1 MEKNILVNTDDNH
14 LIYGTLN
21 SKKKSK
27 KLIIFVHG
35 LLGNRNEHIFYNGAK
50 FFSKNSFDTFRFDL
64 YNGRKKG
71 RKLKECTLAVHAKDT
86 NTIVNYFRKTYD
98 KIFLVGHSYG
108 GLTVMKSNLS
118 SVSGII
124 LWDAAST
131 TNTEWASAMEY
142 IENLD
147 AYLLSWGIDY
157 IIGKHILD
165 ESKKLPHPKELMNRI
180 KIPIKIICAQNST
193 LLKDGKIYY
202 KYAKKP
208 KEFVII
214 KNARHNFN
222 EEGSEE
228 LLFKETLNFMK
239 KY

>member
-1 MEKNILVNTDDNH
+1 MEKNILIETKDSH
-14 LIYGTLN
+14 LIYGTLS

-27 KLIIFVHG
+27 KLIILVHG
-35 LLGNRNEHIFYNGAK
+35 LLGNKNEHIFYNGTK
-50 FFSKNSFDTFRFDL
+50 FFIKNGFDTFRFDL
-64 YNGRKKG
+64 YNGRKGG
-71 RKLKECTLAVHAKDT
+71 RKLKECTLEIHSQDT
-86 NTIVNYFRKTYD
+86 SIVVNYFKRKYD

-108 GLTVMKSNLS
+108 GLTVMKSDLS
-118 SVSGII
+118 SISGII

-142 IENLD
+142 VENLD
-147 AYLLSWGIDY
+147 AYLLSWGMDY
-157 IIGKHILD
+157 IIGKHMFN
-165 ESKKLPHPKELMNRI
+165 ESQKLPHPKELMS
-180 KIPIKIICAQNST
+180 KINVPIKIICAQNST

-202 KYAKKP
+202 KYAKNP
-208 KEFVII
+208 KEFTII

>member
-1 MEKNILVNTDDNH
+1 MEKNIIINTNDNH

-165 ESKKLPHPKELMNRI
+165 ESQKLPHPKELMSKVNV
-180 KIPIKIICAQNST
+180 PIKIICAGKST

-202 KYAKKP
+202 KYAKNP
-208 KEFVII
+208 KEFTII

-228 LLFKETLNFMK
+228 LLFKETLKFLK

>member
-1 MEKNILVNTDDNH
+1 MEKNIIINTNDNH

-27 KLIIFVHG
+27 KLVIFVHG
-35 LLGNRNEHIFYNGAK
+35 LLGNRNEHIFYNSSK
-50 FFSKNSFDTFRFDL
+50 FFTKSGFDTFRFDL

-71 RKLKECTLAVHAKDT
+71 RKLRECTLEIHSKDT
-86 NTIVNYFRKTYD
+86 NAVVDYFRKKYD

-108 GLTVMKSNLS
+108 SLAVLKSDLS
-118 SVSGII
+118 SVSAII

-131 TNTEWASAMEY
+131 TNTEWASSMEY
-142 IENLD
+142 IEGLD
-147 AYLLSWGIDY
+147 AYLLSWGMDY
-157 IIGKHILD
+157 IIGKHMLN
-165 ESKKLPHPKELMNRI
+165 ESKKLPHPKELMFKI
-180 KIPIKIICAQNST
+180 SIPIKIICAGKSS
-193 LLKDGKIYY
+193 LVKDGNMYY

-228 LLFKETLNFMK
+228 LLFKETLNFVK